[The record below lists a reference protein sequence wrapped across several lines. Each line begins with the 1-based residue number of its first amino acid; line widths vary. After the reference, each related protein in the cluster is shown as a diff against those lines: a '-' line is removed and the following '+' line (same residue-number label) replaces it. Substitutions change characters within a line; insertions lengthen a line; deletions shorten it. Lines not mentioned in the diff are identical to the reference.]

1 VTLGLSLGLPRRQA
15 RASEIETPPEALP
28 GIGDT
33 QMQGGQQFMSTLPNN
48 TFSPESFGWELYG
61 DEP

>member
-1 VTLGLSLGLPRRQA
+1 MTLSACLGLGRY
-15 RASEIETPPEALP
+15 RAPAAGEAPPAAVV

-33 QMQGGQQFMSTLPNN
+33 QMQGGQLYQSTLPNN
-48 TFSPESFGWELYG
+48 TFPPDSFGWELYG